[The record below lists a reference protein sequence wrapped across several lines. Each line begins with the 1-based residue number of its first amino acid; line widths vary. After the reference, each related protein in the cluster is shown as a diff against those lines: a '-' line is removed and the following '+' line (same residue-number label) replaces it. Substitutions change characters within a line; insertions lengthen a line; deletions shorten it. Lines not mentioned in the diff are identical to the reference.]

1 MHNQGQITFQEAL
14 DIIESLPEQQQENII
29 NIIGKRL
36 IEHRRDILAENIKK
50 AREEFARGDVK
61 KGTIDDLMRD
71 LSEWGFWYGVTPL
84 QELLNV

>member
-71 LSEWGFWYGVTPL
+71 LSE
-84 QELLNV
+84 